1 MNTHTHTG
9 ILCIYLPAF
18 INDDM
23 QTGFCIDINLC
34 NLLPMVSTLPV
45 SHEDEGGDE
54 VEGGHAEVR
63 DGQVHKEVVGHAP
76 HPPVG

>member
-1 MNTHTHTG
+1 
-9 ILCIYLPAF
+9 
-18 INDDM
+18 
-23 QTGFCIDINLC
+23 
-34 NLLPMVSTLPV
+34 MVSTLPV